1 VRIARRYL
9 VLSTLLLAVSPP
21 CLFAQSTAQIAG
33 VVLDPAGGFV
43 SDASVSLFSLEK
55 AREARTD
62 SRGQFAFVN
71 VLPGSYE
78 LQVKHAGFKTVSD
91 ASIRVTGTPVPQI
104 SIALQLESMDCGF
117 SQVTASYPDR
127 SGKVNLVGTV
137 RDFSAGFVKNA
148 TLTLALLESGRG
160 QAAKTNEKGEFQFT
174 NLPPGKYTL
183 KVTREDYS
191 ERSGIDFWI
200 TRENLTRLT
209 PIYTFRRDQHAV
221 ILCQ

>member
-1 VRIARRYL
+1 MYL
-9 VLSTLLLAVSPP
+9 VFSSLLLAVSLP
-21 CLFAQSTAQIAG
+21 CLFAQSAAQITA

-62 SRGQFAFVN
+62 SRGQFAFVD
-71 VLPGSYE
+71 LPPGSYE
-78 LQVKHAGFKTVSD
+78 LQVKQAGFKTVSD
-91 ASIRVTGTPVPQI
+91 VSIRVTGAPLPPI
-104 SIALQLESMDCGF
+104 SIALQLESMDCGYP
-117 SQVTASYPDR
+117 QLTASYPKR

-137 RDFSAGFVKNA
+137 KDFSAGFVKNA
-148 TLTLALLESGRG
+148 TLTVALLESGRG

-183 KVTREDYS
+183 KVTHEDYS

-209 PIYTFRRDQHAV
+209 PIYTFRKDQHTV